1 LHFYVQK
8 SAGTATGNWSV
19 TGEMQTVTQSP
30 LHETDGLSS
39 SHTGRY
45 STNDGDKISLR
56 CYSNVRLKIVLHRE
70 HTAFRNQQNV
80 KRPQFYAIS
89 KLSDK

>member
-8 SAGTATGNWSV
+8 SAGTAAGNWSV

-30 LHETDGLSS
+30 LHETDGSSS

-45 STNDGDKISLR
+45 TRHDGDTISLG
-56 CYSNVRLKIVLHRE
+56 YGSTLRLRLVLHRE
-70 HTAFRNQQNV
+70 NIAFCNQQNV